1 MEETKTDRDLLIE
14 IRADVKHLL
23 TAQADHEGRLR
34 VLEAQRNRW
43 LGRDGV
49 IVTAISVAVSFAVA
63 LISGGWRG

>member
-14 IRADVKHLL
+14 IRTDVKHLL
-23 TAQADHEGRLR
+23 ATQADHEVRLR

-49 IVTAISVAVSFAVA
+49 IVTTISVAVSSAVA